1 MRVLVT
7 GGAGYLGTRLVPV
20 LLRRGHAVTVVDDL
34 SVDGSFLLHVA
45 GDEGFDFARTDIRDG
60 EEMGR
65 LVQGIDAV
73 VHLAAIMG
81 EPACKRDPDVA
92 WDVNCEATRRLV
104 QQSAESGV
112 SRFLFASTAS
122 NYGTS
127 SPAEPASED
136 TPLNPL
142 SLYAETKVRA
152 EEAVV
157 ECEKEHFAP
166 TIFRLATLMG
176 LSPTT
181 RFTALLNQLLLD
193 AAKEHRIDLYG
204 PQAWRPFVHVR
215 DVASAILTWLD
226 APAERVKGA
235 VFNIGQGNYQKL
247 ELAEIVAR
255 HVPGTKIETTEA
267 SDLRDYCV
275 SFAASA
281 EALGIRPQLDAE
293 LAVRE
298 TATAIQQGLL
308 RLP

>member
-1 MRVLVT
+1 MKVLVT

-45 GDEGFDFARTDIRDG
+45 GDERFDFARTDIRDG

-92 WDVNCEATRRLV
+92 WDVNYEATRRLV
-104 QQSAESGV
+104 QQSAELGV
-112 SRFLFASTAS
+112 SRFLFTSSAS

-127 SPAEPASED
+127 SAAEPASED

-193 AAKEHRIDLYG
+193 AAREHRIDLYG

-235 VFNIGQGNYQKL
+235 VFNIGQGNYRKL

-255 HVPGTKIETTEA
+255 HMPGTEIETTEA